1 MLPDSDSEIE
11 GGAVMMDEKRLEQ
24 EYRRLKCQQTPDLW
38 SRIEG
43 NLQEHP
49 ERNPEENIPKA
60 LQEAGPK
67 TVRFRRKRVYGMA
80 TAAAAMLVLVVAMPK
95 MMEGRW
101 KKSDSVN
108 QMAPPMAGAAGAVT
122 MEAEK
127 AAGGEEMAAEKAAG
141 GEEMAAEKA
150 ASGAEKE
157 TAVRKAADTA
167 EAETA
172 AEESAGGASPESG
185 AIMGAGLPAG
195 QEPSIENREKRVL
208 PEGILACDQ
217 LQLASYQP
225 VALPGNAVTVAED
238 SQYFSEDI
246 LRDAELLCGARVT
259 GVSLEQDATGKAVKV
274 VYEMAMEQV
283 YYAEDYVTGMETV
296 TVKSPIIK
304 TDGDEMYILYQLQP
318 GGTYLLPLYK
328 PGQDWEL
335 LYPFAPQIQ
344 VTGDGA
350 YLFHTGYTS
359 LMTEDTSLVI
369 GRPEGDNDYFYDRM
383 VLRRDENFLSDLLKL
398 VGQE

>member
-1 MLPDSDSEIE
+1 
-11 GGAVMMDEKRLEQ
+11 
-24 EYRRLKCQQTPDLW
+24 
-38 SRIEG
+38 
-43 NLQEHP
+43 
-49 ERNPEENIPKA
+49 
-60 LQEAGPK
+60 
-67 TVRFRRKRVYGMA
+67 
-80 TAAAAMLVLVVAMPK
+80 
-95 MMEGRW
+95 
-101 KKSDSVN
+101 
-108 QMAPPMAGAAGAVT
+108 
-122 MEAEK
+122 
-127 AAGGEEMAAEKAAG
+127 
-141 GEEMAAEKA
+141 MAAEKA

-167 EAETA
+167 EAETV

-195 QEPSIENREKRVL
+195 QEQSIENREKRVL